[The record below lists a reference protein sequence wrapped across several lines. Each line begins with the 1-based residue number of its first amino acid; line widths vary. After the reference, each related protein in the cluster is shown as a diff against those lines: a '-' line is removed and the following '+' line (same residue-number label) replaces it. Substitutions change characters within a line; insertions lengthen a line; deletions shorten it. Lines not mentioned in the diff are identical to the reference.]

1 MRVTELLAA
10 KRDGREISRED
21 LYTFAS
27 LIARGEVPDYQVS
40 AWLMAAY
47 VCGLSPRET
56 VDLTCAMRDSGSV
69 LSWDSH
75 VSPTSDK
82 HSTGGVGDKVS
93 LVLAPLAASMG
104 LYVPMISG
112 KSLAHTGGTLD
123 KLGSIPG
130 MDTDLE
136 LPVFQHLVEDIGFA
150 MSGQTDDLAPADRV
164 LYALRDATATV
175 TSIPLICASILSK
188 KLAESTDS
196 LVFDVKY
203 GSGAFMKTP
212 AVAVELGQM
221 LVDVCRESGVR
232 ARALITD
239 MSIPLGMSVGNSLEV
254 LESIDLLKGGG
265 PEDSRKLVIRLTAEM
280 VALSGDSMEVD
291 SSLLERCSENLDN
304 GQAFE
309 LFSRMVEAQGGDL
322 NAFENAPEA
331 PVRIELRCDRTGFWT
346 GIDAGVLGEAVREL
360 GGGRYRIEDGISPA
374 VGWEQCEKSG
384 SEIVAGQLLG
394 LVHSETLEAGEI
406 ARERTYGIHP
416 ATRLY
421 TVYYDDYSRT
431 RSP

>member
-1 MRVTELLAA
+1 MRVTDLLAA
-10 KRDGREISRED
+10 KRDGREIPRED

-27 LIARGEVPDYQVS
+27 SIARGDVPDYQVS

-47 VCGLSPRET
+47 VCGLSPGET
-56 VDLTCAMRDSGSV
+56 VALTCAMRDSGSV
-69 LSWDSH
+69 LSWDGRI
-75 VSPTSDK
+75 SPLSDK

-93 LVLAPLAASMG
+93 LALAPLAASMG

-130 MDTDLE
+130 MNTDLE

-188 KLAESTDS
+188 KLAENTDS

-212 AVAVELGQM
+212 EEAVELGQM
-221 LVDVCRESGVR
+221 LVDVSRESGVR
-232 ARALITD
+232 AKALITD

-254 LESIDLLKGGG
+254 RESIDLLMGGG
-265 PEDSRKLVIRLTAEM
+265 PADVRKLVIRLTAEM
-280 VALSGDSMEVD
+280 VALSSGDSVEVD

-304 GQAFE
+304 GKALD

-322 NAFENAPEA
+322 HAFGNIPQA
-331 PVRIELRCDRTGFWT
+331 PVRTEIRSKRTGFWT

-384 SEIVAGQLLG
+384 SELIAGQLIG
-394 LVHSETLEAGEI
+394 LVHSDTLEAGEI
-406 ARERTYGIHP
+406 ARGRIEKAFVWDTPRNSLIYGV
-416 ATRLY
+416 L
-421 TVYYDDYSRT
+421 
-431 RSP
+431 